1 MYQLN
6 PLYEFLSESFAKV
19 INRSN
24 TLSPEAR
31 QRYLQHYMKAR
42 FGGSNL
48 DQTINNYGKRLL
60 IGSGKRIRNIAKK
73 NGRKVKIIRISD
85 PLESRTIINGAIQSP
100 GQLNNKLQQK
110 AISKGKDIIQIPR
123 RNATSNAL
131 FSANQAA
138 HEADEYDNVIRQ
150 AMKHKSGVDS
160 YAVRDMR
167 SRLGLDHQ
175 YSHFRGNVLEK
186 EKKRLKL
193 QDSIFGKDK
202 VKKIPRSEDEYLQS
216 SKLIDSAE
224 TEMLKRI
231 ENNNKLKFSYD
242 ALSSLMANA
251 DKLRNARSGNFTGF
265 PF

>member
-6 PLYEFLSESFAKV
+6 PLYEFLSESFTKV

-60 IGSGKRIRNIAKK
+60 IGSGKRIRSIAKK

-110 AISKGKDIIQIPR
+110 AISKGKDVIQIPR
-123 RNATSNAL
+123 RNATSNVL

-138 HEADEYDNVIRQ
+138 HEADEYNNVIRQ
-150 AMKHKSGVDS
+150 AINHKSGVDS
-160 YAVRDMR
+160 YAVRDSK
-167 SRLGLDHQ
+167 SRIGLKNQ
-175 YSHFRGNVLEK
+175 YSHYRGDVLK
-186 EKKRLKL
+186 REKKRLDL
-193 QDSIFGKDK
+193 QDSIFGSEK
-202 VKKIPRSEDEYLQS
+202 VKKIPRSSNEYIESAKDVDIAENELMDRIKDDPILQRQYD
-216 SKLIDSAE
+216 LASA
-224 TEMLKRI
+224 LQQR
-231 ENNNKLKFSYD
+231 
-242 ALSSLMANA
+242 A
-251 DKLRNARSGNFTGF
+251 DNSRNFRLNGFTGI